1 MRVSGCGLMLVG
13 GEAFRWRPWV
23 REGRKEGT
31 VGEGAVREDAM
42 TGRLKNQRG
51 QWDVPDGAW
60 GLLELVFP
68 KPGMRPHN
76 DTVRIDT
83 D

>member
-1 MRVSGCGLMLVG
+1 
-13 GEAFRWRPWV
+13 
-23 REGRKEGT
+23 
-31 VGEGAVREDAM
+31 VGEGAVGEDAM

-76 DTVRIDT
+76 DTVRIDN
-83 D
+83 